1 MEASGD
7 EKVVSSLG
15 RAGEAYNPCRRVPR
29 KAFSCTHLQL
39 KQPGNTNCHTTYQES
54 FERYLP
60 SPTPLANNQLFLPD
74 ITPKYTPLSS
84 ATQIPSVRF
93 LDGGFQTSP
102 PGNTLILKSWCFGK
116 LQRLRTSHYTL
127 GNIRANKSRS
137 VKQHTLMEFLKHPE
151 SFVCHWT
158 SVFLKHHWFPP
169 QSHHFCS
176 SLPPRKN
183 SGLLFHLFNL
193 Y

>member
-1 MEASGD
+1 MTYHNVLWTLSAQP
-7 EKVVSSLG
+7 
-15 RAGEAYNPCRRVPR
+15 NT
-29 KAFSCTHLQL
+29 TH
-39 KQPGNTNCHTTYQES
+39 KQPTVSPWHHPEIYPIVFSHSNTQCE
-54 FERYLP
+54 
-60 SPTPLANNQLFLPD
+60 
-74 ITPKYTPLSS
+74 I
-84 ATQIPSVRF
+84 

-102 PGNTLILKSWCFGK
+102 PGKTLILKSWRFGK

-127 GNIRANKSRS
+127 GNIRANESRS

-158 SVFLKHHWFPP
+158 SFFLKHHWFPP